1 MAHRQGRKARG
12 THGTL
17 SDLGAKVVDI
27 IEVIDG
33 VTGIAPGQLVS
44 NAGLTNSPRVRIADL
59 GGAILLT
66 VRQTRSVQEI
76 RVYTSCVN
84 STRLA
89 ISRAL
94 RNNDIAICFKH

>member
-1 MAHRQGRKARG
+1 MAHKQGRKARG

-17 SDLGAKVVDI
+17 NDLGVRVVDI
-27 IEVIDG
+27 IEPIEG
-33 VTGIAPGQLVS
+33 VTGIAPGLLVS
-44 NAGLTNSPRVRIADL
+44 NAGATNKPRVKITDL
-59 GGAILLT
+59 NGGILLT
-66 VRQTRSVQEI
+66 VRQSRSLQEI
-76 RVYTSCVN
+76 RVYTSDVN